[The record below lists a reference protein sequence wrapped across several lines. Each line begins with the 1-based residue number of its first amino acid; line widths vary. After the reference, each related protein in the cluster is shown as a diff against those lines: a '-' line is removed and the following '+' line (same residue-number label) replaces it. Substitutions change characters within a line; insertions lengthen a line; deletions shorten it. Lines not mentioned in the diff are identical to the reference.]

1 MGANSSSAPMKLHL
15 TAADGHFTVTG
26 HAPGRIDINGR
37 RHQRSLLIMP
47 DRVDADWG
55 PGPTEALAAEHL
67 ADLAVRPGMV
77 AGKVLLLG
85 TGSRQRF
92 PPASWLKPLIDLGIG
107 VEVMDTGAACRT
119 YNILLGERRPVAAA
133 LLPVD

>member
-1 MGANSSSAPMKLHL
+1 MKLHL
-15 TAADGHFTVTG
+15 NASNGYFTVTG
-26 HAPGRIDINGR
+26 HAPGRVDINGR
-37 RHQRSLLIMP
+37 RHDRSVLLMP
-47 DRVDADWG
+47 GCVDADWG
-55 PGPTEALAAEHL
+55 PGPKEALAAEHL

-92 PPASWLKPLIDLGIG
+92 PPALWLKPLIDLGIG

-119 YNILLGERRPVAAA
+119 YNILTAEGRDICAA
-133 LLPVD
+133 LVVERESPA

>member
-107 VEVMDTGAACRT
+107 VEVMDMGAACRT
-119 YNILLGERRPVAAA
+119 YNVLMAEGRDICAA
-133 LLPVD
+133 LVVE

>member
-92 PPASWLKPLIDLGIG
+92 PPRSRSKT
-107 VEVMDTGAACRT
+107 MGA
-119 YNILLGERRPVAAA
+119 LRRSFR
-133 LLPVD
+133 

>member
-1 MGANSSSAPMKLHL
+1 MKLHL

-119 YNILLGERRPVAAA
+119 YNVLMAEGRDICAA
-133 LLPVD
+133 LVVE

>member
-15 TAADGHFTVTG
+15 TAANGHFTVTG

-119 YNILLGERRPVAAA
+119 YNVLMAEGRDICAA
-133 LLPVD
+133 LVVE

>member
-119 YNILLGERRPVAAA
+119 YNVLMAEGRDICAA
-133 LLPVD
+133 LVVE

>member
-1 MGANSSSAPMKLHL
+1 MKLHL
-15 TAADGHFTVTG
+15 TAANGHFTVTG

-119 YNILLGERRPVAAA
+119 YNVLMAEGRDICAA
-133 LLPVD
+133 LVVE

>member
-15 TAADGHFTVTG
+15 TAADGHFTGTG

-37 RHQRSLLIMP
+37 RHQRSLVIMP

-85 TGSRQRF
+85 TGRRQRF

-119 YNILLGERRPVAAA
+119 YNVLMAEGRDICAA
-133 LLPVD
+133 LVVE